1 MWPCFQ
7 APKFRVLLYLEEMF
21 MAKKPSYEELEK
33 KVKELEKET
42 DRRKEAEKALRKSE
56 ERHAQ
61 IVQGNPIP
69 TFVIDDN
76 HFITHCNKAFENLT
90 GIPADDIIGTKR
102 QWLPFYSSERPVL
115 ADLIIDNASEEEI
128 AKYYDGQH
136 RKSAVIEGGYEAER
150 LFRNLWED
158 GKWLFFTASP
168 IKDSDG
174 NITGAIET
182 LQDISK
188 TKQAEEA
195 LRTSERRLRTL
206 LDFVPHPIV
215 VFTLDGRVFYLNP
228 AFTEIFGW
236 TLEELEG
243 KTIPYSPPGLE
254 QETSEMIR
262 QLLEKK
268 IILRYE
274 TKRLTKDGKPL
285 DVVMRAAVYSESK
298 DEPAGELVLLRD
310 ITKEK
315 RIARNN
321 EAILRL
327 STALPE
333 YPDLEDLL
341 DYVSGEVKQLLG
353 TEGSLVILRDDWADE
368 LFFLGAAYDDTA
380 TQERIKEI
388 RLPMDGFVAGKVIKT
403 GQPIIVD
410 DTSVDPELAK
420 VRDEKLGYHT
430 KNLLEVPLRSSDR
443 IIGVLCAINKK
454 EGSFDQTDVEM
465 LNMIAGTVALS
476 IENARFSEEVKKAYK
491 EVSSLNRAKDRVIDH
506 LSHELKTPIS
516 VLSGSLELL
525 TAKLDALPK
534 ESWERTMER
543 AKRNLGRIMDIQDEA
558 DDIMRDKQYETH
570 KLLSSIIDQC
580 SDELET
586 LLALEVGEKPVIE
599 SIRKQVDR
607 IFGPKGVVPEGILLH
622 EYIGNRMDQLKP
634 MFSHREVEIICT
646 LERTPPIFMP
656 RDPLQ
661 KVVDGLIRNAVENT
675 PDEGKIEII
684 VRKEEKGT
692 ELVVHDYGV
701 GITAENQGRI
711 FEGFFATQDTMDYS
725 SKRPFDFN
733 AGGRGADLLRTKIF
747 SERYNFKIDMQ
758 SSRCQYIPRS
768 SDTCPGRTS
777 ECSFIK
783 DKKDCYRSGG
793 TIFYVHFP
801 SAHET

>member
-1 MWPCFQ
+1 M
-7 APKFRVLLYLEEMF
+7 L

-33 KVKELEKET
+33 KIKELEKET
-42 DRRKEAEKALRKSE
+42 SRRKEAEKALRKSE

-69 TFVIDDN
+69 TFVIDAN

-90 GIPADDIIGTKR
+90 GIPAEDIIGTKR
-102 QWLPFYSSERPVL
+102 QWLPFYSSERPIL
-115 ADLIIDNASEEEI
+115 ADLLVDNASEEEI
-128 AKYYDGQH
+128 AKYYGGQY

-150 LFRNLWED
+150 MFRNLWED
-158 GKWLFFTASP
+158 GRWLFFTASP

-182 LQDISK
+182 LQDITK
-188 TKQAEEA
+188 RKQAEEA
-195 LRTSERRLRTL
+195 LLKSERRLRTL

-236 TLEELEG
+236 TIDELEG

-274 TKRLTKDGKPL
+274 TKRLTKDGRIL

-315 RIARNN
+315 RTARTN

-341 DYVSGEVKQLLG
+341 DYVSSEVKQLLG
-353 TEGSLVILRDDWADE
+353 TEGSLVILRDDWTNE

-403 GQPIIVD
+403 GKPIIVH
-410 DTSVDPELAK
+410 DTSAEPELAQE
-420 VRDEKLGYHT
+420 RDEKLGYHT

-454 EGSFDQTDVEM
+454 QGSFDQTDVEM

-476 IENARFSEEVKKAYK
+476 IENARFSEEIKKAYK

-525 TAKLDALPK
+525 TMKLDALPK

-543 AKRNLGRIMDIQDEA
+543 AKRNLRRIMDIQDEA
-558 DDIMRDKQYETH
+558 DDIMRDKQYETRE
-570 KLLSSIIDQC
+570 LLSSILDQC

-586 LLALEVGEKPVIE
+586 LLAREIGEKPVIE
-599 SIRKQVDR
+599 RIRKRVDE
-607 IFGPKGVVPEGILLH
+607 IFGPKDVKSEEILLN
-622 EYIGNRMDQLKP
+622 EYIGNRIDQLKP
-634 MFSHREVEIICT
+634 MFSHREVEIIPK
-646 LERTPPIFMP
+646 LEPTPPIFMP

-661 KVVDGLIRNAVENT
+661 KVVDGLIRNAIENT

-701 GITAENQGRI
+701 GITTENQARI
-711 FEGFFATQDTMDYS
+711 FEGFFATQDAMDYS
-725 SKRPFDFN
+725 SKQPFDFN

-758 SSRCQYIPRS
+758 SSRCQHIPKS
-768 SDTCPGRTS
+768 SDICPGRIN
-777 ECSFIK
+777 ECSFID
-783 DKKDCYRSGG
+783 DKRDCYRSGG
-793 TIFYVHFP
+793 TIFYVYFP
-801 SAHET
+801 PAHET